1 MNLLR
6 QQMDESNHKMVNL
19 LTQQIGTV
27 FNPLI
32 RDTNRSYQALTIQ
45 MRRIADFFAPP
56 QPVYQPV
63 TQIQNQQL
71 LRLVEPM
78 VQMPQHVPQPQLI
91 KPVIQGQPE
100 MILVDRNDNADEV
113 VRNVQQRNIGAH
125 NNIANLAENIMAQN
139 GLNIDLRK
147 PNFVSP
153 LSELV
158 LQAELP
164 SGYKIT
170 KFTKFAGD
178 TNETIVEHITTYL
191 KEARDLENDENLRL
205 KYFPNSLTK
214 NAFTWFTTLTL
225 LSIQNCTELER
236 LFHEQF
242 YMGQSKISL
251 KELESVKRNSTESID
266 DYLNRFK
273 LLKARCFTQVPEHVL
288 VELAASG
295 LDYSI
300 RKKLDT
306 QHLRDMAQL
315 ADRVRHVERLKVE
328 KTITQKFHKRE
339 KFAYIGSDE
348 SNQEFNIAFGDF
360 ETKEVDI
367 AELRPG
373 PPYTCKSL
381 RPSEGNN
388 PIESSIKRYVPK
400 TYTFNVT
407 QCD

>member
-178 TNETIVEHITTYL
+178 TSETLSNISQHI
-191 KEARDLENDENLRL
+191 
-205 KYFPNSLTK
+205 
-214 NAFTWFTTLTL
+214 
-225 LSIQNCTELER
+225 
-236 LFHEQF
+236 
-242 YMGQSKISL
+242 
-251 KELESVKRNSTESID
+251 
-266 DYLNRFK
+266 
-273 LLKARCFTQVPEHVL
+273 
-288 VELAASG
+288 
-295 LDYSI
+295 
-300 RKKLDT
+300 
-306 QHLRDMAQL
+306 
-315 ADRVRHVERLKVE
+315 
-328 KTITQKFHKRE
+328 
-339 KFAYIGSDE
+339 
-348 SNQEFNIAFGDF
+348 
-360 ETKEVDI
+360 
-367 AELRPG
+367 
-373 PPYTCKSL
+373 
-381 RPSEGNN
+381 
-388 PIESSIKRYVPK
+388 
-400 TYTFNVT
+400 
-407 QCD
+407 